1 MNVKQKVCEIC
12 GAEGNFDSF
21 VLINFGDG
29 VNADIEVCE
38 NCAEKIQDMI
48 LPYLYRCPI
57 CGETV
62 RSGKSIDMSCVCSGA
77 PVPLALVDA
86 PKNVHVT
93 WRVYATAEIFI
104 SRLLENEG
112 YYLDDVIGGYVIRD
126 LSTDKIVTESDGHP
140 MDLDNVIRWVDSHF
154 PYIDE

>member
-1 MNVKQKVCEIC
+1 MKIKTNICEIC
-12 GAEGNFDSF
+12 GAEEPFNSG

-29 VNADIEVCE
+29 GTADIEVCSD
-38 NCAEKIQDMI
+38 CAERIYEMI
-48 LPYLYRCPI
+48 FPYSYKCPI

-86 PKNVHVT
+86 PKNVNVT

-112 YYLDDVIGGYVIRD
+112 YYLDNVIGGYVIRD